1 MTLQKAST
9 AGSFVGARAYN
20 NGTQSVND
28 STATALTLDS
38 EEFDTDGF
46 HSTSSNTSRMT
57 IPSGKAGKYLIRGH
71 TSVNA
76 NATGDRIIVLRKN
89 GADVTGSGNSIT
101 ASAQIIRQ
109 EVVAIVDLV
118 AADYIELFVFQGS
131 GGARIY
137 GAATAGD
144 STTLEIAL
152 LASTPPGS
160 PPAPQRVVIG
170 SNDVTI
176 ASTTIATVHSSLDI
190 TFTAPSSG
198 RVMFVGGGV
207 VKATA
212 LSDVIFFIQLD
223 SGSDNPM
230 GAHEFDA
237 SAVPVS
243 IPIGYVHTGLTPGQ
257 SYVAHYRWRRDGTGT
272 LSITAGARGGAQQGT
287 WWMCIPLP

>member
-1 MTLQKAST
+1 MTENTVNTYQTTLNNGGTLTSGATSMVVTSATGAPAANFRVKIDTEYILVTAVAGTTFTITRGIESTTAASHADGALVTAVLT
-9 AGSFVGARAYN
+9 AGGL
-20 NGTQSVND
+20 TQFRND
-28 STATALTLDS
+28 
-38 EEFDTDGF
+38 
-46 HSTSSNTSRMT
+46 
-57 IPSGKAGKYLIRGH
+57 
-71 TSVNA
+71 
-76 NATGDRIIVLRKN
+76 VLP
-89 GADVTGSGNSIT
+89 T
-101 ASAQIIRQ
+101 
-109 EVVAIVDLV
+109 
-118 AADYIELFVFQGS
+118 
-131 GGARIY
+131 
-137 GAATAGD
+137 
-144 STTLEIAL
+144 
-152 LASTPPGS
+152 
-160 PPAPQRVVIG
+160 APQRVIIG

-176 ASTTIATVHSSLDI
+176 ASNTIATVHSSLDI